1 MSMQQESVAKIV
13 SYNLYG
19 ETVCAC
25 AAKISTTKGSAY
37 EIFQMAK
44 DQGKDR
50 TLIQRVLGSGH
61 RSIIEH
67 AVFTIALENVSAFV
81 EQFFI
86 EFRLASFTVKSRRY
100 VDFSGLGYCVPEE
113 LSGSDRAE
121 YQAYMELLFQ
131 GYQELLDRG
140 IPKED
145 ARFLLPYAF
154 HSHFYCT
161 INARELVHVLQSIKY
176 GRGRGI
182 PELQS
187 LADQLIHQLEAF
199 CPSVL
204 FGLFDRGEPETE
216 VLPFPL
222 PEETGEP
229 LVLVE
234 AAESGKV
241 RLLQAPADPKGILE
255 AAYPVG
261 HPGVSGPVDWAS
273 LLHEDRP
280 RELEQLNYTFQIA
293 DLTLSGV
300 THIVRHR
307 MQSIL
312 IPPLQSLSCRRV
324 ILPETVRQ
332 DPESLERYRW
342 ILERAAVL
350 RRKAGQNPQL
360 RKYSYYYLLS
370 GTMTDLVTTMNAREA
385 ALFLR
390 LRTCNR
396 AQWEIRQVAVQMLGF
411 LRESLPEVFRE
422 LGPSCYMDGRC
433 PEGRLTCGEMEA
445 VCARFRQEP

>member
-1 MSMQQESVAKIV
+1 MQQESVAKII

-25 AAKISTTKGSAY
+25 AAKISTTKGNAY
-37 EIFQMAK
+37 EIFQTAK
-44 DQGKDR
+44 NQGKDR

-86 EFRLASFTVKSRRY
+86 ESRLASFTVKSRRY
-100 VDFSGLGYCVPEE
+100 VDFSGLGYCIPEA
-113 LSGSDRAE
+113 LSGTAKAD
-121 YQAYMELLFQ
+121 YQAYMDLLFQ
-131 GYQELLDRG
+131 GYQDLLDRG

-154 HSHFYCT
+154 HSNFYCT

-176 GRGRGI
+176 GRGRGV

-187 LADQLIHQLEAF
+187 LADQLIHQLDAF

-216 VLPFPL
+216 TLPFPL

-229 LVLVE
+229 VVLVE
-234 AAESGKV
+234 TAESGKV
-241 RLLQAPADPKGILE
+241 QLLQAPADPKGILE
-255 AAYPVG
+255 AAYPIG
-261 HPGVSGPVDWAS
+261 HPGASGPVDWAS

-293 DLTLSGV
+293 DLTLSGI

-312 IPPLQSLSCRRV
+312 IPPLQSLPCNRV

-332 DPESLERYRW
+332 DPESLACYRS
-342 ILERAAVL
+342 ILDQAAAL
-350 RRKAGQNPQL
+350 RQKASQSPELQ
-360 RKYSYYYLLS
+360 KYHYYYLLS
-370 GTMTDLVTTMNAREA
+370 GTVTDLITTMNAREA
-385 ALFLR
+385 ALFIR